1 MGVCIT
7 FTYILRKSAFPNPK
21 SDFIFYI
28 FKVKNMILVL
38 DFEGGW
44 SSTSLS
50 YIYSNKICLSK
61 SKIWLKILF
70 LQKQKSDCNFRFWGG
85 VGVCIT
91 FIYILMKSSFTKS
104 KILFYFYIL
113 RVGGRLHHFHIYCND
128 IWLSKSKIW
137 FWILKVIYY

>member
-1 MGVCIT
+1 MGDCIT
-7 FTYILRKSAFPNPK
+7 FTYILRKSAFQNPK

-28 FKVKNMILVL
+28 FKVKNLILII

-44 SSTSLS
+44 PSTSLS

-61 SKIWLKILF
+61 SKIWLQILF

-91 FIYILMKSSFTKS
+91 FIYILMKSLFQNPKS
-104 KILFYFYIL
+104 DFIFYIFKVKYL
-113 RVGGRLHHFHIYCND
+113 ILIFDFEGGVGVYITFIY
-128 IWLSKSKIW
+128 I
-137 FWILKVIYY
+137 F

>member
-91 FIYILMKSSFTKS
+91 FIYILMKSAFQNPKS
-104 KILFYFYIL
+104 DFIFYIFKVKYL
-113 RVGGRLHHFHIYCND
+113 ILILDFEGGVGIY
-128 IWLSKSKIW
+128 IT
-137 FWILKVIYY
+137 FIYIF

>member
-1 MGVCIT
+1 MGDCIT
-7 FTYILRKSAFPNPK
+7 FTYILRKSAFQNPK

-28 FKVKNMILVL
+28 FKVKNLILII

-44 SSTSLS
+44 PSTSLS

-61 SKIWLKILF
+61 SKIWLQILF

-91 FIYILMKSSFTKS
+91 FIYILMKSAFQNPKS
-104 KILFYFYIL
+104 DFIFYIFKVKYL
-113 RVGGRLHHFHIYCND
+113 ILILDFEGGVGVYITFIY
-128 IWLSKSKIW
+128 I
-137 FWILKVIYY
+137 F

>member
-1 MGVCIT
+1 MGDCIT
-7 FTYILRKSAFPNPK
+7 FTYILRKSAFQNPK

-28 FKVKNMILVL
+28 FKVKNLILII

-44 SSTSLS
+44 PSTSLS

-61 SKIWLKILF
+61 SKIWLQILF

-91 FIYILMKSSFTKS
+91 FIYILMKSLFQNPKS
-104 KILFYFYIL
+104 DFIFYIFKVKYL
-113 RVGGRLHHFHIYCND
+113 ILILDFEGGVGIY
-128 IWLSKSKIW
+128 IT
-137 FWILKVIYY
+137 FIYIF

>member
-1 MGVCIT
+1 MGDCIT
-7 FTYILRKSAFPNPK
+7 FTYILRKSAFQNPK

-28 FKVKNMILVL
+28 FKVKNLILII

-44 SSTSLS
+44 PSTSLS

-61 SKIWLKILF
+61 SKIWLQILF

-91 FIYILMKSSFTKS
+91 FIYILMKSAFQNPKS
-104 KILFYFYIL
+104 DFIFYIFKVKYL
-113 RVGGRLHHFHIYCND
+113 ILIFDFEGGVGVYITFIY
-128 IWLSKSKIW
+128 I
-137 FWILKVIYY
+137 F

>member
-61 SKIWLKILF
+61 SKIWLQILF

-91 FIYILMKSSFTKS
+91 FIYILMKSLFQNPKS
-104 KILFYFYIL
+104 DCRFYFFKNKNLIVILDFEGGVGVYIT
-113 RVGGRLHHFHIYCND
+113 FIY
-128 IWLSKSKIW
+128 I
-137 FWILKVIYY
+137 F

>member
-1 MGVCIT
+1 MGDCIT
-7 FTYILRKSAFPNPK
+7 FTYILRKSAFQNPK

-28 FKVKNMILVL
+28 FKVKNLILII

-44 SSTSLS
+44 PSTSLS

-61 SKIWLKILF
+61 SKIWLQILI

-91 FIYILMKSSFTKS
+91 FIYILMKSLFQNPKS
-104 KILFYFYIL
+104 DFIFYIFKVKYL
-113 RVGGRLHHFHIYCND
+113 ILIFDFEGGVGVYITFIY
-128 IWLSKSKIW
+128 I
-137 FWILKVIYY
+137 F

>member
-1 MGVCIT
+1 MGDCIT
-7 FTYILRKSAFPNPK
+7 FTYILRKSAFQNPK

-28 FKVKNMILVL
+28 FKVKNLILII

-50 YIYSNKICLSK
+50 YIYSNRICLSK
-61 SKIWLKILF
+61 SKIWLQIIF

-91 FIYILMKSSFTKS
+91 FIYILMKSLFQNPKS
-104 KILFYFYIL
+104 DFIFYIFKVKYL
-113 RVGGRLHHFHIYCND
+113 ILIFDFEGGVGVYITFIY
-128 IWLSKSKIW
+128 I
-137 FWILKVIYY
+137 F